1 MIYKQFRN
9 QQNMQGEEMPKARRE
24 VFQTRGIPKRKEYP
38 KQHMHKPNGE
48 TECRVGMD
56 DETEEES
63 QVQIISG
70 LVQHVKECRLDSVV
84 NRKAAQFI

>member
-1 MIYKQFRN
+1 
-9 QQNMQGEEMPKARRE
+9 MQGEEMPKARRE

-63 QVQIISG
+63 QV
-70 LVQHVKECRLDSVV
+70 
-84 NRKAAQFI
+84 